1 MNKLIEF
8 SDGDDHFYLYEE
20 EVIEGLQKAKLSLGS
35 HLMDLSELR
44 VVQAANEE
52 LVQQNIELRSQI
64 DAVWALITN
73 PNIHSWLIPTML
85 VAEALGGK
93 LVKGMWER

>member
-1 MNKLIEF
+1 MSNLIEF
-8 SDGDDHFYLYEE
+8 SDGEEQFYLTEE
-20 EVIEGLQKAKLSLGS
+20 EVLEGLKKAKLSLGS
-35 HLMDLSELR
+35 HLLDLSELR
-44 VVQAANEE
+44 VSWSENNRLVAENAA
-52 LVQQNIELRSQI
+52 LRSQI

-85 VAEALGGK
+85 VAEELGGK